1 MPAPPIATYA
11 LPSGVF
17 HTRTTF
23 VQSLLRSYLNSCL
36 PLVRAQ
42 ALRLFAFLSVS
53 VHAHYLK
60 NQTFY
65 DGSIS

>member
-17 HTRTTF
+17 HTRITF
-23 VQSLLRSYLNSCL
+23 VQSLLRSYLNLSAL
-36 PLVRAQ
+36 IVHRAP
-42 ALRLFAFLSVS
+42 ALRLFAFHS